1 MPSSRSKRGK
11 RPRPMPPDSQLD
23 AWRLA
28 PRRAAH
34 LLIRAYQLSLSAFIG
49 RHCRHEPSCS
59 AYMDEAIQRHGLWAG
74 GLLGT
79 ARLCRC
85 HPWGTSGYDPVP
97 ETFVPLRQRLRASGG
112 HRALRCEPGAP
123 RPDDGR

>member
-1 MPSSRSKRGK
+1 MSSDGK
-11 RPRPMPPDSQLD
+11 LDGWQL
-23 AWRLA
+23 L

-59 AYMDEAIQRHGLWAG
+59 AYMDEAIRRHGLVLG
-74 GLLGT
+74 GWLGT
-79 ARLCRC
+79 TRLCRC

-97 ETFVPLRQRLRASGG
+97 ENVLPLRQRLGVFFGRP
-112 HRALRCEPGAP
+112 HKRFVCERETSKAP
-123 RPDDGR
+123 KH

>member
-1 MPSSRSKRGK
+1 M
-11 RPRPMPPDSQLD
+11 RPD
-23 AWRLA
+23 AHLSLWRRI

-59 AYMDEAIQRHGLWAG
+59 AYMDEAIQRHGVWDG
-74 GLLGT
+74 GLLGA

-85 HPWGTSGYDPVP
+85 HPWGTFGYDPVP
-97 ETFVPLRQRLRASGG
+97 ETLVPYRQRFRAST
-112 HRALRCEPGAP
+112 RQFRCEADMP
-123 RPDDGR
+123 PDRN

>member
-1 MPSSRSKRGK
+1 MPLKSR
-11 RPRPMPPDSQLD
+11 LD
-23 AWRLA
+23 ILRLA

-59 AYMDEAIQRHGLWAG
+59 AYTDEAIQRHGLWAG
-74 GLLGT
+74 GWLGA

-85 HPWGTSGYDPVP
+85 HPWGTFGYDPVP
-97 ETFVPLRQRLRASGG
+97 DKIVPLRQKLVGVLTRR
-112 HRALRCEPGAP
+112 HTPLRCEPGAP
-123 RPDDGR
+123 RSDPS

>member
-1 MPSSRSKRGK
+1 
-11 RPRPMPPDSQLD
+11 MPPDARLG
-23 AWRLA
+23 ALRLA

-34 LLIRAYQLSLSAFIG
+34 LLIRGYQLSLSAFIG

-85 HPWGTSGYDPVP
+85 HPWGTFGYDPVP
-97 ETFVPLRQRLRASGG
+97 ETIVPLRQRLLSALRRG
-112 HRALRCEPGAP
+112 RTPLRCEPGASH
-123 RPDDGR
+123 PDQR